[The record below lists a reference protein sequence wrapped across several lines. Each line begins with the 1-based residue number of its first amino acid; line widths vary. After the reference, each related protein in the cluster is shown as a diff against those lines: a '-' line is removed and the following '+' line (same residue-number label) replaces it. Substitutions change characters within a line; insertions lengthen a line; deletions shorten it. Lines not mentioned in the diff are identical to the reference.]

1 MMDLGVI
8 FLQAGGAPG
17 AGGGSMGMIL
27 MAGMVIVFYFF
38 LIRPQAK
45 KQKEQKSF
53 ETSLEKGSEV
63 VTASG
68 ILGKINKLE
77 DQIITLEIAN
87 KVFIRVTKNSISKE
101 MTEGLF
107 NAKDK

>member
-17 AGGGSMGMIL
+17 GGGSMGLIL

-45 KQKEQKSF
+45 KQKEQRTF
-53 ETSLEKGSEV
+53 ETDLEKGSEV

-68 ILGKINKLE
+68 IIGKINKIE
-77 DQIITLEIAN
+77 DQIITLEVAN
-87 KVFIRVTKNSISKE
+87 KVFIRVTKGAISKE

-107 NAKDK
+107 STKDKK

>member
-1 MMDLGVI
+1 MLNLGFI

-17 AGGGSMGMIL
+17 GGGSMGMIL

-45 KQKEQKSF
+45 KQKEQRNF
-53 ETSLEKGSEV
+53 ETALEKGTEV

-68 ILGKINKLE
+68 ILGKINKIE
-77 DQIITLEIAN
+77 DQIVTLEIAT
-87 KVFIRVTKNSISKE
+87 KVFIRVTKSAISKE
-101 MTEGLF
+101 MTESLF
-107 NAKDK
+107 KKKEKK